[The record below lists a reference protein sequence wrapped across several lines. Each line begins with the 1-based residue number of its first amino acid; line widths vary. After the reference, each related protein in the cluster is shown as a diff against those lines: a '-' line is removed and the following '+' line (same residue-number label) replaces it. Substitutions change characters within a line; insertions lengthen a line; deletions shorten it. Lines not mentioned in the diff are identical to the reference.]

1 MTASGFAKMTSLE
14 GAGVANASVVRCV
27 ADTFVVMVAV
37 EDVRVGDVNEVPID
51 VIVVGEVDETE
62 EVVAGVDDEMVSNVV
77 VSTSAS
83 VEGGGVDKADVDTDV
98 VVIAAEDVLVG
109 DVGVEV
115 PIDVVVRIMRSSS
128 KDTEMPKKVVISI
141 TVTSRDAS

>member
-1 MTASGFAKMTSLE
+1 MDKA
-14 GAGVANASVVRCV
+14 
-27 ADTFVVMVAV
+27 AD
-37 EDVRVGDVNEVPID
+37 
-51 VIVVGEVDETE
+51 
-62 EVVAGVDDEMVSNVV
+62 VV